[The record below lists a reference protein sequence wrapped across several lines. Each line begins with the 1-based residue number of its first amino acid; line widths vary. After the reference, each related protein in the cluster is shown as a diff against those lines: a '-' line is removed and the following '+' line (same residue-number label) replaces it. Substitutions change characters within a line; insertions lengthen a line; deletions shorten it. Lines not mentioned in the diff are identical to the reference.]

1 MKRLGIVESAMRYR
15 QIVFLITGLLVGL
28 GIYALFVMPRQ
39 EFPQFTIRQG
49 LVIGVYPG
57 ASSEEVEQQ
66 LTTKVEK
73 YLFSYGEIKKKKT
86 YSISKDGMMIVFVT
100 LNDDVKNADE
110 FWAKLNHGLNNFKAQ
125 LPSGVLAL
133 LSDNDFGD
141 TSALLITLES
151 DHKTYRELES
161 YQDELESRLRR
172 IESVSKLRHYGL
184 QKEQISIYLE
194 KEKLTNYGIS
204 TSTLLANL
212 FTQGFTTMSGS
223 VDNDKFIAPIHI
235 SQSYNSEQ
243 DIAEQI
249 IYSDPAG
256 NIIRL
261 KDVARIIRE
270 YPEPD
275 SYITNNGHKSLLIS
289 MEMQQGNNIVQ
300 YGKEVNEVLEQFKS
314 ELPKDVTIERI
325 ADQPQVVGDSITT
338 FLIEMLYAII
348 AVILVTMVLLPLR
361 VATVAATSI
370 PISIF
375 ASLGIMLLTG
385 MELNTVTLAAL
396 IVTLGMIV
404 DNSIVIVDSYMEKLD
419 HGMSRW
425 NATISSAK
433 GFFKA
438 IFSATLAISITFF
451 PFLFTAKGM
460 IQDFV
465 HLFPWTVSIAL
476 GISLAVA
483 MLLIPFIQYTFIKS
497 GFEQSKRQRKNGRRN
512 FLEIIQETYEKWLV
526 RAFKHPKITIGGG
539 ILSVLVGIALF
550 TQVPQQLLPIAERN
564 QFAVEIYLPQG
575 NSLEQTAL
583 VADSLEKMM
592 RKDERVKS
600 ITSFIGTSS
609 PRFHTT
615 YAPKFP
621 AKNYAQFIVNTP
633 SNKATEELLD
643 EYTDKYAGYFPNA
656 HVRFKQLDY
665 QEAAN
670 PIEIRISGNN
680 IADLKTVADSLIVKM
695 RTVPELTWV
704 HTNFEELLPG
714 AQVDIN
720 AVEANRL
727 GITKTIVAT
736 NLAMRFDGLPM
747 TTVWEKDYPVA
758 VKLKAERD
766 HEASYIDI
774 ENEYIHSLIPGVSVP
789 LRQIADVKPDWTQGQ
804 IVRRNGVPTISI
816 VSDVKRGVNQNKV
829 FRSVRKIA
837 DIQPLPQGTSLSYG
851 GAYETDS
858 EILPQMT
865 GALLMSVFI
874 IFLILVFHF
883 RKVNLALLVMAS
895 STLSV
900 IGAVLGVMVMG
911 LSFGVT
917 SILGIVSLI
926 GILVRNGIIMLDY
939 AEELRHHGKKTALEA
954 AFEAGK
960 RRMRPIFL
968 TSMAASMGVIPMIIS
983 KSALWAPMGVVICF
997 GTLTSMIFL
1006 VLILPVAYWLIFRNV
1021 DKNKKKIT
1029 LQDLVNN
1036 KKLKPAILTV
1046 ALILVM
1052 SPFLQAQNNYTLEQC
1067 KTLAI
1072 QNNILVKNK
1081 VLDVKAS
1088 EQVKKAA
1095 FTKYFPQVEATGL
1108 SFRFDKPLFDM
1119 NIPGGNLPV
1128 FDGNPANLATATQF
1142 AYFPGMALSFFEKGS
1157 LGLVTATQPVFAG
1170 RRIVTGNKLANL
1182 GIEVN
1187 QIQLVSNEDEVAIE
1201 TERQY
1206 WQIVELTGKMKT
1218 LENYIQL
1225 VDTLHKEVKDVYNA
1239 GIINRNDLLKVE
1251 LKQNELKMNRVKLSN
1266 GIILA
1271 KMAFCQY
1278 IGVLYHP
1285 EISFAD
1291 DFGTLESPQLKY
1303 TDHQQ
1308 ALPDRAEYKLL
1319 KKSMEAEKLQ
1329 TTMLKGEYMPQ
1340 FGVGAG
1346 AIYLDV
1352 MDDKSTTTGMIYG
1365 SIKIPISGWWE
1376 ASHKLKERQF
1386 KEEQNRNMV
1395 ADVSEKLLLQMQQAW
1410 NALDEAYQQVQLSE
1424 VSIKQAEENLKVS
1437 HDNFKAGMVTVS
1449 DLLEAQALLQSSID
1463 NLTSS
1468 RSSYQVAM
1476 AKYLQVTGKQKQ

>member
-15 QIVFLITGLLVGL
+15 QIVFLIAGLLVVL

-49 LVIGVYPG
+49 LVIGIYPG

-133 LSDNDFGD
+133 ISDNDFGD

-161 YQDELESRLRR
+161 YLNELESRLRR

-184 QKEQISIYLE
+184 QKEQISIYLG

-204 TSTLLANL
+204 SSTLLANL

-223 VDNDKFIAPIHI
+223 VDNDQFIAPIHI

-261 KDVARIIRE
+261 KDVARIVRE

-275 SYITNNGHKSLLIS
+275 SYINNNGHKSLLIS
-289 MEMQQGNNIVQ
+289 MEMQPGNNIVQ
-300 YGKEVNEVLEQFKS
+300 YGKDVTEVLDQFQK
-314 ELPKDVTIERI
+314 ELPKDVYIERV
-325 ADQPQVVGDSITT
+325 ADQPKVVGDSITT

-348 AVILVTMVLLPLR
+348 AVILITMVLLPLR

-425 NATISSAK
+425 HATISSAK

-451 PFLFTAKGM
+451 PFLFTATGM
-460 IQDFV
+460 IKDFV
-465 HLFPWTVSIAL
+465 KLFPWTVTITL

-512 FLEIIQETYEKWLV
+512 FLDIIQETYEKWLV
-526 RAFKHPKITIGGG
+526 KAFKHPKITIGVG
-539 ILSVLVGIALF
+539 ILSVLLGIVLF
-550 TQVPQQLLPIAERN
+550 TQIPQQLMPVAERN

-583 VADSLEKMM
+583 VADSLEKMI

-621 AKNYAQFIVNTP
+621 ARNYAQFIVNTP
-633 SNKATEELLD
+633 SNRATEELLD
-643 EYTDKYAGYFPNA
+643 EYTNKYAGYFPKA

-680 IADLKTVADSLIVKM
+680 LADLKNTADSLVSKM
-695 RTVPELTWV
+695 REVPELVWV
-704 HTNFEELLPG
+704 HTNYEEMLPG
-714 AQVDIN
+714 ARIN
-720 AVEANRL
+720 INEVEATRL
-727 GITKTIVAT
+727 GITKTVVAT
-736 NLAMRFDGLPM
+736 NLAMRFYGLPM
-747 TTVWEKDYPVA
+747 TTLWENDYPVT
-758 VKLKAERD
+758 VKLKAERETD
-766 HEASYIDI
+766 ASYDDI
-774 ENEYIHSLIPGVSVP
+774 ENEYIHSFIPGVSVP
-789 LRQIADVKPDWTQGQ
+789 LRQIASVSPDWTQGQ
-804 IVRRNGVPTISI
+804 IVHRNGVPTISI
-816 VSDVKRGVNQNKV
+816 VSDVKRGVNLNQV
-829 FRSVRKIA
+829 YRSVRKIA

-858 EILPQMT
+858 EMLPQMT

-895 STLSV
+895 STLSI
-900 IGAVLGVMVMG
+900 IGAVLGVIVMG

-997 GTLTSMIFL
+997 GTLTSMVFL
-1006 VLILPVAYWLIFRNV
+1006 VLILPVAYWLIFRNA
-1021 DKNKKKIT
+1021 DKNKKKVT
-1029 LQDLVNN
+1029 LKDLVNN
-1036 KKLKPAILTV
+1036 GKVKPAILTLV
-1046 ALILVM
+1046 LILGM

-1067 KTLAI
+1067 KTLAL
-1072 QNNILVKNK
+1072 QNNVQVKNK
-1081 VLDVKAS
+1081 MLDVSAS
-1088 EQVKKAA
+1088 EEVKKAA
-1095 FTKYFPQVEATGL
+1095 FTKYFPQVEATAL
-1108 SFRFDKPLFDM
+1108 SFRFDKPLLNLDM
-1119 NIPGGNLPV
+1119 PGGNLPV
-1128 FDGNPANLATATQF
+1128 YDGNAANLAAATQF
-1142 AYFPGMALSFFEKGS
+1142 AYFPGLSLSMLEKGTI
-1157 LGLVTATQPVFAG
+1157 GMATATQPIFAG
-1170 RRIVTGNKLANL
+1170 SRISTGNKLASL
-1182 GIEVN
+1182 GTEVN
-1187 QIQLVSNEDEVAIE
+1187 QIQLTSTKDEVAIE
-1201 TERQY
+1201 TERKY
-1206 WQIVELTGKMKT
+1206 WQIVELGEKMKT
-1218 LENYIQL
+1218 LERYIQL
-1225 VDTLHKEVKDVYNA
+1225 VDTLHKEVTDVYQA
-1239 GIINRNDLLKVE
+1239 GLITRNDLLKVE
-1251 LKQNELKMNRVKLSN
+1251 LKQNELQMNRVKLDN
-1266 GIILA
+1266 GIKLA

-1278 IGVLYHP
+1278 IDILYNP
-1285 EISFAD
+1285 EISFTNELD
-1291 DFGTLESPQLKY
+1291 QDKDPQLLF
-1303 TDHQQ
+1303 TNHEQ
-1308 ALPDRAEYKLL
+1308 ALAGRAEYQLL
-1319 KKSMEAEKLQ
+1319 QKSSEAEKYLTKMQ
-1329 TTMLKGEYMPQ
+1329 RGEYMPQ
-1340 FGVGAG
+1340 VGVGVG
-1346 AIYLDV
+1346 GLYMDV
-1352 MDDKSTTTGMIYG
+1352 MDGKSTSSGMVFG
-1365 SIKIPISGWWE
+1365 SVKIPISGWWE
-1376 ASHKLKERQF
+1376 ASHKMKERHL

-1395 ADVSEKLLLQMQQAW
+1395 ADNTEKLLLQMQQAR
-1410 NALDEAYQQVQLSE
+1410 NTLDEAYQQIQLSE
-1424 VSIKQAEENLKVS
+1424 ISVRQAEENLKVS
-1437 HDNFKAGMVTVS
+1437 QDNYVAGMVTTS
-1449 DLLEAQALLQSSID
+1449 DMLEAQAMVQSSND

-1468 RSSYQVAM
+1468 RCNYQIAM
-1476 AKYLQVTGKQKQ
+1476 ANYLQVTGKYEK